1 MFFMKKRIY
10 VLGVS
15 LGIIMP
21 YIGIF
26 AGLQVSPVL
35 GNVLA
40 FPAITLSYVTGTPIG
55 MWHPAMWIL
64 ATILSIILWTII
76 VFVVDK
82 LVTK

>member
-1 MFFMKKRIY
+1 
-10 VLGVS
+10 
-15 LGIIMP
+15 MP

-40 FPAITLSYVTGTPIG
+40 FPAITLSYVTGTPIGMWHPAITLSYVTGTPIG